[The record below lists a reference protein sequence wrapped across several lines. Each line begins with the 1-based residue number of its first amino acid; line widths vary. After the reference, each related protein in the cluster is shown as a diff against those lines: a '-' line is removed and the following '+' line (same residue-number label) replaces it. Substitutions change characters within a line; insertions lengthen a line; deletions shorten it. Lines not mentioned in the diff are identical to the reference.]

1 MYIYGKDKEL
11 SDKKWRSYKKYAIIN
26 DSIWSDIPTLLL
38 TV

>member
-11 SDKKWRSYKKYAIIN
+11 SGKKWRSYIKYAIIN
-26 DSIWSDIPTLLL
+26 DSIWLYIPTLLL